1 MEIKVQKRKLRYRAL
16 GYLSKILGIFYE
28 SFAYSLSLLLLSLMI
43 CILYCGIAVLRIPNN
58 IGEIDID
65 LIMEINN

>member
-1 MEIKVQKRKLRYRAL
+1 MHFFTPFS
-16 GYLSKILGIFYE
+16 YLNDL
-28 SFAYSLSLLLLSLMI
+28 
-43 CILYCGIAVLRIPNN
+43 CCVVIAVLRIPNN

>member
-1 MEIKVQKRKLRYRAL
+1 MP
-16 GYLSKILGIFYE
+16 LSMLHKILYYCF
-28 SFAYSLSLLLLSLMI
+28 FFLLIYALFFTPFSCLNDL
-43 CILYCGIAVLRIPNN
+43 CCVVIAVLRIPNN

>member
-1 MEIKVQKRKLRYRAL
+1 MRISLVQ
-16 GYLSKILGIFYE
+16 I
-28 SFAYSLSLLLLSLMI
+28 SLLRFFITFQKYLAYAFLGHFFTPFSCPNDL
-43 CILYCGIAVLRIPNN
+43 CCVVIAVLRIPNN

>member
-1 MEIKVQKRKLRYRAL
+1 MHFFTPFSCPNDLCCVV
-16 GYLSKILGIFYE
+16 
-28 SFAYSLSLLLLSLMI
+28 
-43 CILYCGIAVLRIPNN
+43 IAVLRIPNN